1 MESETAKDVQVR
13 PSSTALWFGI
23 LAPPI
28 AWAADLQ
35 IRYALVSV
43 ACDRGWHAALSLISI
58 PLLALS
64 IAAGFAAW
72 RGLKIGE
79 NETAY
84 PQRVRFMALGGVML
98 SAVFSL
104 TIIAATIPDFFINAC
119 N

>member
-1 MESETAKDVQVR
+1 MESETAKDIRVR

-28 AWAADLQ
+28 SFAVDLQ
-35 IRYALVSV
+35 TRYALVSV
-43 ACDRGWHAALSLISI
+43 ACDQGWHSVLSLISI

-64 IAAGFAAW
+64 IAAGFVAW
-72 RGLKIGE
+72 RGLSIE
-79 NETAY
+79 DETAY

-98 SAVFSL
+98 SAIFSL